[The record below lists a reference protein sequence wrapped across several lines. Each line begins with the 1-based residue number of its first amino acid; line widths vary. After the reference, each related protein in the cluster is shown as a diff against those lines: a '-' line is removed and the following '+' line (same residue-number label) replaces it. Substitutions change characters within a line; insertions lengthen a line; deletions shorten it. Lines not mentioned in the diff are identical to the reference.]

1 MLPQVPTLPPGA
13 SKENPL
19 SLSPPP
25 TSTVVAG
32 PLFNGASI
40 S

>member
-25 TSTVVAG
+25 TSGRRAA
-32 PLFNGASI
+32 F
-40 S
+40 